1 MSKKRKTDAIVAPD
15 VFENTRAKTL
25 SFAEEAMREVYAR
38 LPWDQTFT
46 LGPNQVEAK
55 IVKFVEPQ
63 VRRGKTLCAFDVVWE
78 GGHLEFVVEIQGWGG
93 DVPKES

>member
-1 MSKKRKTDAIVAPD
+1 MSKKRKKDEGATPD
-15 VFENTRAKTL
+15 VFENTRARTL
-25 SFAEEAMREVYAR
+25 AFGEEAMREVYAR

-78 GGHLEFVVEIQGWGG
+78 SGHLEFVVEIQGWGG
-93 DVPKES
+93 AIPEES